1 MLKCFS
7 IMSDYIPSR
16 LTAIFVILSALG
28 FILIPGIYGAVLYVN
43 VLQALTGIHP
53 NEPLQ
58 LSVPTSF
65 GRWLVV
71 ISMLI
76 FMSLGFVLGAVAWTI
91 LLHIILPSNAA
102 RYWARY
108 PAPYIPILTPF
119 FEKVNDWIMNFRRRN
134 QKQG

>member
-1 MLKCFS
+1 MLFN
-7 IMSDYIPSR
+7 MSDYAPSR

-53 NEPLQ
+53 NEPLH
-58 LSVPTSF
+58 LSVRTSF

-71 ISMLI
+71 ISMLV

-91 LLHIILPSNAA
+91 LLNIILPSNAA

-108 PAPYIPILTPF
+108 PSPYIPILTPF
-119 FEKVNDWIMNFRRRN
+119 FEKLNEWILNIRSRK
-134 QKQG
+134 QKRS